1 MAMANGGNFLLSLLV
16 TKLRFEANFGNFSP
30 RFRNESTRLI
40 SARLSPGSSSNAICP
55 FPGMLHTLFV
65 RFQENVG
72 ERNVDRTLVSSW
84 WKIWWK
90 FNLFDRD
97 KSLESNF

>member
-1 MAMANGGNFLLSLLV
+1 MATANGSNFLLSLLV

-72 ERNVDRTLVSSW
+72 ERNVDRDTLVFSW

-90 FNLFDRD
+90 FNLFD
-97 KSLESNF
+97 KSVESNF